1 MSDHRGALLF
11 ALAIDE
17 PSCNLLWPGMAAKAC
32 IMNRVYNSFVR
43 PRLIIQ
49 IIYSTS
55 VSITPHPAITSAR
68 VGLIHAACAFPARV
82 SPTNFANWLYALAP
96 ELG

>member
-1 MSDHRGALLF
+1 
-11 ALAIDE
+11 
-17 PSCNLLWPGMAAKAC
+17 MAAKAC
-32 IMNRVYNSFVR
+32 IMNFRYVYNSFV
-43 PRLIIQ
+43 IQ

-55 VSITPHPAITSAR
+55 VSITPHPVITSAR

-82 SPTNFANWLYALAP
+82 SPTNFANWLYALAL